1 MLQIR
6 GNTYRKLN
14 TSPGDE
20 DISRLCEHNF
30 LPVRG
35 FGQRKYS
42 SKQSIGFTVT
52 LICRLSC
59 YRVCPGFSNARSENF
74 AESVCFLSLS
84 LPLFLASR
92 ICWTRGS
99 SQRHHRH
106 TWFKTINI
114 ETVCTIL
121 KYDPPV
127 FSIRH
132 FRGKIFALKHR
143 ETCSFVFFPSPTA
156 ARHYLVDLFPREIW
170 KFRNAQNA
178 TRVKG
183 TGTKCST

>member
-1 MLQIR
+1 MLHERLTRVRKLEDSRFIDIKIWKERMLQIR

-74 AESVCFLSLS
+74 AESVCFFSLS
-84 LPLFLASR
+84 SSLSR
-92 ICWTRGS
+92 
-99 SQRHHRH
+99 
-106 TWFKTINI
+106 
-114 ETVCTIL
+114 VAYL
-121 KYDPPV
+121 LDP
-127 FSIRH
+127 R
-132 FRGKIFALKHR
+132 IFA
-143 ETCSFVFFPSPTA
+143 TPSQA
-156 ARHYLVDLFPREIW
+156 HVI
-170 KFRNAQNA
+170 
-178 TRVKG
+178 
-183 TGTKCST
+183 